1 MPASQV
7 QTGSVTQYD
16 HSACWDFFHAAD
28 PDAVAS
34 GTWRQCGG
42 PRDVQAQPVASR
54 KANAID
60 LVTAVAEAAID
71 ALATAR
77 DNVISIL
84 PGNHAHDDLSP
95 VNPSSAC

>member
-16 HSACWDFFHAAD
+16 HSGCCDFFHAAD

-60 LVTAVAEAAID
+60 LVTAVAEAETAID
-71 ALATAR
+71 ALAAVR
-77 DNVISIL
+77 DNVIQSYQEIMRMTI
-84 PGNHAHDDLSP
+84 
-95 VNPSSAC
+95 

>member
-42 PRDVQAQPVASR
+42 PRDVQAQPVANR

-60 LVTAVAEAAID
+60 LVTAVAEEAETAID
-71 ALATAR
+71 ALAAVR
-77 DNVISIL
+77 ANVIQSYQEIMRMTI
-84 PGNHAHDDLSP
+84 
-95 VNPSSAC
+95 

>member
-16 HSACWDFFHAAD
+16 HSGCWDFFHAAD

-42 PRDVQAQPVASR
+42 PRDVQAQPVANR

-60 LVTAVAEAAID
+60 LVTAVAEAQTAID
-71 ALATAR
+71 ALAAVR
-77 DNVISIL
+77 DNVIQSYQEIMRMTI
-84 PGNHAHDDLSP
+84 
-95 VNPSSAC
+95 

>member
-16 HSACWDFFHAAD
+16 HSGCWDFFHAAD

-42 PRDVQAQPVASR
+42 LRDVQAQPVANR

-60 LVTAVAEAAID
+60 LVTAVAEEAETAID
-71 ALATAR
+71 ALAAVR
-77 DNVISIL
+77 ANVIQSYQEIMRMTI
-84 PGNHAHDDLSP
+84 
-95 VNPSSAC
+95 